1 VQAADAVQPFGQAP
15 LRHPPTLLIHD
26 LDVVMIFGPIIT
38 NEQHPRSSICRACTS
53 LSSVEETAGDLIVQ
67 VLTEENRGTSS
78 QQRLRLLTTSGR
90 TVCRETSSRVR
101 SGEC

>member
-1 VQAADAVQPFGQAP
+1 
-15 LRHPPTLLIHD
+15 
-26 LDVVMIFGPIIT
+26 
-38 NEQHPRSSICRACTS
+38 
-53 LSSVEETAGDLIVQ
+53 VEETAGDLIVQ